1 MRSILITL
9 VVFCSFISKAQ
20 LSYQWAYNVGSTA
33 SELGQAI
40 AVDPSGNV
48 YVCGTFSGTVDFDP
62 SAATANLTGFSGSND
77 IFLAKYSSTGA
88 YLWAKQIGG
97 TSTEKAYDVAC
108 DATGAWLAGNFMGTC
123 DFDPSAATS
132 NTTFLGGGTDGDGF
146 FAKYDAN
153 GNYQWGVRIGS
164 TANDRC
170 IGIVTDGS
178 QNAYI
183 TGFIG
188 FNTDFDPSAT
198 SFSLNVSGTYNAYI
212 AKYSSTGSLT
222 FAKQIT
228 GGYSEGDDIALDGS
242 GNILLTGSYATTN
255 DFDPSAA
262 TANLSTSS
270 LTQLDIFLA
279 KYDASCNYTFAKQI
293 GGIGVDIGF
302 QVRPDASGNI
312 YLGGVF
318 SSSCDFDPTAST
330 SVITSAGQ
338 GDLFVAKY
346 TSAGLLS
353 WANGTGGTSNDY
365 CYGLGVDGSSNVYI
379 TGRFLGT
386 NIDFD
391 PSASSSVLTSTAFC
405 PYIAGYNSSG
415 GFLFANTPGNIGGEG
430 KHLIVNGSS
439 IYTTGFFDQTGDF
452 DFSASTANL
461 TSVGATDIYYAKYNV
476 CAGSPPAQP
485 GAISGATTMCAGIL
499 QSYSV
504 TNDPTATGYTWSFP
518 SGWSGSSTT
527 NSISATAGLTGTIS
541 VAASNSCGLSPYSTL
556 NVTVNPLPTPTF
568 TNTGPVCSGSSLA
581 IGANGATSYTIYG
594 PVSFAQTSQS
604 YTFTNILP
612 ANAGVYTVI
621 ATSAAGCTAVA
632 FTTVTV
638 NSPPAQPSAI
648 SGPSVLCIGNNA
660 TYSIATVPGATS
672 YSWNLPG
679 GWTGSSATNIINT
692 TAGSSGNVTVAAVN
706 SCGAGLAQTKSVTV
720 GGFTNAST
728 TQTNSSCFAS
738 FNGKAVVT
746 TVGGIGPFSYL
757 WTPSSQTTPTLTNV
771 GVGAYTV
778 VVTDAANCTISAVVN
793 ITQPTQLII
802 NTNTMVNVNCFGNAT
817 GSINTIA
824 SGGTPTY
831 NYNWT
836 STSSVTPAPGPTAN
850 NLPAGGYTLSVIDG
864 NGCSTSSVYIVTQ
877 PSSLTA
883 ISISTAGACSSPN
896 GSATVVFS
904 GGTAPYTYTWT
915 SPLSQTTNSVTGV
928 AAGNYTI
935 TCTDFKG
942 CILMQPVTIPSGG
955 NPTVTAITSST
966 LICVGQTATLTA
978 SGAATYSWNPSN
990 SGSSIVVSP
999 SVNTTYSVTGT
1010 TTAGCTGTASPL
1022 SVSVN
1027 PAPNLTVTT
1036 SNSLICNGQTAIL
1049 SASGAN
1055 SYTWS
1060 TSSNSNS
1067 IIISPSATTSYT
1079 LSGTNSFGCTGS
1091 TVVTQNVSPCNGLIN
1106 YLFAKNVDVYPNP
1119 FKEELSFEL
1128 NKESSVDIFNSLGQ
1142 KIASYKLN
1150 AGTSKVN
1157 TESLA
1162 AGIYFLRIDDL
1173 KSYKLIK
1180 E

>member
-1 MRSILITL
+1 MRAVFLSLAILVTFSI
-9 VVFCSFISKAQ
+9 KAQ
-20 LSYQWAYNVGSTA
+20 LSYQWAYNVGSTVA
-33 SELGQAI
+33 EYGQAV

-62 SAATANLTGFSGSND
+62 SATTANLTGFSGSAD
-77 IFLAKYSSTGA
+77 IFLAKYSSSGA

-97 TSTEKAYDVAC
+97 TSTEKAYDIAC
-108 DATGAWLAGNFMGTC
+108 DASGVWLAGNFMGTC

-146 FAKYDAN
+146 FAKYDVTGA
-153 GNYQWGVRIGS
+153 YQWGVRIGS
-164 TANDRC
+164 TANDRV
-170 IGIVTDGS
+170 IGITVDGS
-178 QNAYI
+178 QNCFI

-188 FNTDFDPSAT
+188 FNTDFDPSAS

-212 AKYSSTGSLT
+212 AKYSSAGALT

-255 DFDPSAA
+255 DFDPSAS

-318 SSSCDFDPTAST
+318 SSTCDFDPAVATT
-330 SVITSAGQ
+330 SNITSAGQ

-346 TSAGLLS
+346 TSAGAIT
-353 WANGTGGTSNDY
+353 WATGTGGTGNDY

-379 TGRFLGT
+379 TGRFQGT

-391 PSASSSVLTSTAFC
+391 PSAASNVLTATAFC
-405 PYIAGYNSSG
+405 PYIAGYNASG
-415 GFLFANTPGNIGGEG
+415 GFLFANSPGNIGGEG
-430 KHLIVNGSS
+430 KHLVVNGSS

-452 DFSASTANL
+452 DFSASTATLVSNG
-461 TSVGATDIYYAKYNV
+461 SIDIYYAKYNV

-485 GAISGATTMCAGIL
+485 SAISGATSMCAGTS

-518 SGWSGSSTT
+518 SGWSGSSAT
-527 NSISATAGLTGTIS
+527 NSISATAGTTGIIS

-581 IGANGATSYTIYG
+581 IGANGAATYSIYG
-594 PVSFAQTSQS
+594 PVSFAQVTQS

-621 ATSAAGCTAVA
+621 VTSAAGCTAVA

-638 NSPPAQPSAI
+638 NSPPAQPGAI

-679 GWTGSSATNIINT
+679 GWTGSSSTNIINT

-728 TQTNSSCFAS
+728 TQTNVACFNAC
-738 FNGKAVVT
+738 NGSA
-746 TVGGIGPFSYL
+746 TVNPIGGVPPFTYS
-757 WTPSSQTTPTLTNV
+757 WSPSSQTTGTLTNACA
-771 GVGAYTV
+771 GTYTAI
-778 VVTDAANCTISAVVN
+778 VTDAFACTITRTVN
-793 ITQPTQLII
+793 ITQPTQLVI
-802 NTNTMVNVNCFGNAT
+802 NTNTVVHNKCFANSN
-817 GSINTIA
+817 GSISTVA
-824 SGGTPTY
+824 SGGSPGYTY
-831 NYNWT
+831 TWT
-836 STSSVTPAPGPTAN
+836 SSSSVTPGPGPTAT
-850 NLPAGGYTLSVIDG
+850 NLPAGSYTVTVIDG
-864 NGCSTSSVYIVTQ
+864 NSCVTNSVYVITQ
-877 PSSLTA
+877 PATLTA
-883 ISISTAGACSSPN
+883 ASISTAGACSSPN
-896 GSATVVFS
+896 GSATVTFG
-904 GGTAPYTYTWT
+904 GGTGPYSYAWS
-915 SPLSQTTNSVTGV
+915 SPLTQTTNFVTGV
-928 AAGNYTI
+928 SAGNYTI
-935 TCTDFKG
+935 TCTDANN
-942 CILMQPVTIPSGG
+942 CISVQTITIPSGG
-955 NPTVTAITSST
+955 NPTVTTTQSST
-966 LICVGQTATLTA
+966 LICAGQNLTLTA
-978 SGAATYSWNPSN
+978 NGASTYSWNPSN
-990 SGSSIVVSP
+990 TGSLIIVSP

-1010 TTAGCTGTASPL
+1010 TSAGCTGTTAL

-1027 PAPNLTVTT
+1027 PAPAFTVTT

-1049 SASGAN
+1049 TASGAN

-1060 TSSNSNS
+1060 TSSNSSS
-1067 IIISPSATTSYT
+1067 ISVSPSSTTSYT
-1079 LSGTNSFGCTGS
+1079 LSGTTSLGCTGS
-1091 TVVTQNVSPCNGLIN
+1091 TVVTQNVSPCNGIVN
-1106 YLFAKNVDVYPNP
+1106 YITKNEGEIYPNP
-1119 FKEELSFEL
+1119 FRDELIL
-1128 NKESSVDIFNSLGQ
+1128 QLPKESKVDIFNSLGQ
-1142 KIASYKLN
+1142 RIGSYKM
-1150 AGTSKVN
+1150 TSETNKLN
-1157 TESLA
+1157 TETLA
-1162 AGIYFLRIDDL
+1162 RGIYFIRINDS
-1173 KSYKLIK
+1173 KPVKLIK
-1180 E
+1180 D